1 MSIRRR
7 IDRQACGLTWY
18 EFKNCILAG
27 GACRKG
33 ESMRINSLKRK
44 WWAKLIAALLLF
56 IMGVGCIASLI
67 GAYYCSSYGVYDTS
81 REGLRERMNR
91 EMLSK
96 YSVTAM
102 ANYVGAA
109 DKELSPNYHY
119 AIFEGSGTT
128 GKKVAGDLEAVPENA
143 VIHEFVIS
151 DTTSYRLADS
161 MFNNAYVQGGSED
174 RSWEEQI
181 QKFYY
186 CLTAD
191 ENNTQITANAAGA
204 TAEMTVESAAAEVDA
219 AAGTSAG
226 GQGAAL
232 DTQAAAEESQAVAG
246 SQTAAA
252 AQATDSQTA
261 ADAQATDSQ
270 TAADVQA
277 TDSQT
282 AADAQATDRQ
292 TAAGTQTEA
301 ADTQVTAA
309 ENQISAAN
317 SEETASKHPIELY
330 VTGQDTNG
338 SILYRVDPKLYRVD
352 EKKGMLWLTRNVGGE
367 VGVPGSKIEEL
378 FPENIDIMISPYTVD
393 RFYFDDSYGGQIE
406 NAWFRAGSQEVGT
419 VYTVAG
425 VAADKLV
432 LTGNWVT
439 ADFFE
444 QVQMLLGLLYK
455 IRFAV
460 FAVILICF
468 ILGLLLFIFL
478 MMAAGHRGSAG
489 DEGLVDSRM
498 LGTGGNA
505 DVRGRGNASG
515 DVSLLLIDRMPMD
528 LALAVVLFFSFMCA
542 ALVLEMWDIRASA
555 AKTFCA
561 FGVGLTLSYIAVL
574 AFCMS
579 FAVNVKVGGWWGRT
593 VICRLWKLVGRFFR
607 WFWRMLGVTFRAFR
621 ETMAGVKM
629 GKRAWALFALFVFC
643 EFVGLVIFRHAP
655 GFLMFFWLIE
665 KIIFFLALM
674 KILLDFG
681 KVKRAGAEIAGGNLE
696 YKVETEKMLI
706 DMEDVGNSLN
716 TIGNGITSAVEER
729 MKSERMK
736 TELITNVSHDIKTPL
751 TSIINYTDLLTKLD
765 LKDPKAQEYLEVLG
779 RQSARLKKL
788 IEDLIEASKASS
800 GALKLDMEK
809 VNASMLLMQ
818 ALGEYEEKFR
828 QKGLDLRVTGETS
841 EMMVRADSRYLWRIF
856 DNLMSNMLKYAQA
869 GTRAYIDMSCVAGE
883 ISIIFRNISETP
895 LNITGDE
902 LMERFVRGDSSR
914 STEGSGLGLS
924 IADSLVALMGGT
936 MEIVVDGDLFKVI
949 VRMPAAG

>member
-1 MSIRRR
+1 M
-7 IDRQACGLTWY
+7 T
-18 EFKNCILAG
+18 
-27 GACRKG
+27 
-33 ESMRINSLKRK
+33 INSLKRK

-56 IMGVGCIASLI
+56 IMGVGCIAGLI
-67 GAYYCSSYGVYDTS
+67 GAYYCSSYGVYDTT

-119 AIFEGSGTT
+119 AIFLDSGT
-128 GKKVAGDLEAVPENA
+128 GGAKVAGDLETVPENA
-143 VIHEFVIS
+143 VIHEFAIS

-181 QKFYY
+181 QGFYY
-186 CLTAD
+186 CATTD
-191 ENNTQITANAAGA
+191 ENNTQVEANAANAANAAGE
-204 TAEMTVESAAAEVDA
+204 TAVEGAAAEAGA
-219 AAGTSAG
+219 AAGTNAESQGAMES
-226 GQGAAL
+226 QGAASDIQVAVADSQTATA
-232 DTQAAAEESQAVAG
+232 DTQAAAEPQVS
-246 SQTAAA
+246 
-252 AQATDSQTA
+252 
-261 ADAQATDSQ
+261 
-270 TAADVQA
+270 
-277 TDSQT
+277 
-282 AADAQATDRQ
+282 
-292 TAAGTQTEA
+292 A
-301 ADTQVTAA
+301 ADTQAAADTQTTAA
-309 ENQISAAN
+309 NT
-317 SEETASKHPIELY
+317 EETAPNLSIELY
-330 VTGQDTNG
+330 VTGVETDG

-352 EKKGMLWLTRNVGGE
+352 VKKGMFWLTRNIGGE
-367 VGVPGSKIEEL
+367 MGVPASKMEE
-378 FPENIDIMISPYTVD
+378 FDPVSIGIMVSPYMVN

-406 NAWFRAGSQEVGT
+406 NMWFRAGSEETGT

-425 VAADKLV
+425 VVADKLV

-444 QVQMLLGLLYK
+444 QVQILLGLLYK

-460 FAVILICF
+460 FALILVCF

-478 MMAAGHRGSAG
+478 MMAAGHRGED
-489 DEGLVDSRM
+489 DE
-498 LGTGGNA
+498 
-505 DVRGRGNASG
+505 
-515 DVSLLLIDRMPMD
+515 VSLLLIDRMPMD
-528 LALAVVLFFSFMCA
+528 LALTAVLIFSSMCA

-555 AKTFCA
+555 EKTFCA

-579 FAVNVKVGGWWGRT
+579 FAVNVKVGGWWERT
-593 VICRLWKLVGRFFR
+593 VICKLWRLIGRFFR
-607 WFWRMLGVTFRAFR
+607 WLWKMLGITFRALR
-621 ETMAGVKM
+621 ETMSGVGM
-629 GKRAWALFALFVFC
+629 GKRMWALFVLFVFC
-643 EFVGLVIFRHAP
+643 EFVGLVIFRHEP
-655 GFLMFFWLIE
+655 SLLMICWLIE
-665 KIIFFLALM
+665 KILFFLALM

-706 DMEDVGNSLN
+706 DMADVGNSLN
-716 TIGNGITSAVEER
+716 TIGNGISSAVEER

-828 QKGLDLRVTGETS
+828 RKGLDLRVTGETS

-869 GTRAYIDMSCVAGE
+869 GTRAYIDMSCDAGE

-924 IADSLVALMGGT
+924 IADSLVTLMGGA
-936 MEIVVDGDLFKVI
+936 MEIVVDGDLFKVV
-949 VRMPAAG
+949 VRMPAVG

>member
-1 MSIRRR
+1 MITRLR
-7 IDRQACGLTWY
+7 D
-18 EFKNCILAG
+18 
-27 GACRKG
+27 
-33 ESMRINSLKRK
+33 K

-56 IMGVGCIASLI
+56 MMGVGCIAGLI
-67 GAYYCSSYGVYDTS
+67 GAYYCSSYGVYDTT
-81 REGLRERMNR
+81 REGLQERMNR

-119 AIFEGSGTT
+119 AIFLDSGT
-128 GKKVAGDLEAVPENA
+128 GGAKVAGDLEAVPENA
-143 VIHEFVIS
+143 VIHEFAIS

-181 QKFYY
+181 KKFYF
-186 CLTAD
+186 CLTPD
-191 ENNTQITANAAGA
+191 ENNTQVEAN
-204 TAEMTVESAAAEVDA
+204 
-219 AAGTSAG
+219 
-226 GQGAAL
+226 
-232 DTQAAAEESQAVAG
+232 
-246 SQTAAA
+246 AA
-252 AQATDSQTA
+252 AQATDSQTT
-261 ADAQATDSQ
+261 ADA
-270 TAADVQA
+270 
-277 TDSQT
+277 
-282 AADAQATDRQ
+282 
-292 TAAGTQTEA
+292 QTEA
-301 ADTQVTAA
+301 ADTQITAA
-309 ENQISAAN
+309 ENQVSAAN
-317 SEETASKHPIELY
+317 SEETAPKQPIELY
-330 VTGQDTNG
+330 VTGQETDG
-338 SILYRVDPKLYRVD
+338 SILYRVDPELYRVD

-378 FPENIDIMISPYTVD
+378 SPENIDIMISPYTVD

-425 VAADKLV
+425 VVADKLA

-444 QVQMLLGLLYK
+444 QVQILLGLLYK

-460 FAVILICF
+460 FALILVCF

-478 MMAAGHRGSAG
+478 MMAAGHRGG
-489 DEGLVDSRM
+489 
-498 LGTGGNA
+498 
-505 DVRGRGNASG
+505 SG

-528 LALAVVLFFSFMCA
+528 LALAVVLFFSFMCG

-555 AKTFCA
+555 EKTFCA
-561 FGVGLTLSYIAVL
+561 FGVGLSLSYIAVL

-593 VICRLWKLVGRFFR
+593 VICRLWKLIGRFFR
-607 WFWRMLGVTFRAFR
+607 WLWRMIGITFRAFR

-629 GKRAWALFALFVFC
+629 GNRVWALFVLFVFC
-643 EFVGLVIFRHAP
+643 EFVGLVIFRHEP
-655 GFLMFFWLIE
+655 SFLMFFWLIE

-681 KVKRAGAEIAGGNLE
+681 KVKQAGAEIAGGNLE

-706 DMEDVGNSLN
+706 DMADVGNSLN

-765 LKDPKAQEYLEVLG
+765 LKDPTAREYLEVLG

-828 QKGLDLRVTGETS
+828 RKGLDLRVTGETS

-856 DNLMSNMLKYAQA
+856 DNLMSNMLKYAQS
-869 GTRAYIDMSCVAGE
+869 GTRAYIDMSCEAGE
-883 ISIIFRNISETP
+883 VNIIFRNISETP
-895 LNITGDE
+895 LHISGDE

-936 MEIVVDGDLFKVI
+936 MEIVVDGDLFKV
-949 VRMPAAG
+949 VVKMPAAG

>member
-1 MSIRRR
+1 MITRLR
-7 IDRQACGLTWY
+7 D
-18 EFKNCILAG
+18 
-27 GACRKG
+27 
-33 ESMRINSLKRK
+33 K

-56 IMGVGCIASLI
+56 IMGVGCIAGLI
-67 GAYYCSSYGVYDTS
+67 GAYYCSSYGVYDTT
-81 REGLRERMNR
+81 REGLQERMNR

-96 YSVTAM
+96 YSVNAI
-102 ANYVGAA
+102 ANYVGAT

-119 AIFEGSGTT
+119 AIFLDSGT
-128 GKKVAGDLEAVPENA
+128 GGAKVAGDLETVPENA
-143 VIHEFVIS
+143 VIHEFAIS

-181 QKFYY
+181 QGFYY
-186 CLTAD
+186 CVTTD
-191 ENNTQITANAAGA
+191 ENNTQVEANATNAAGE
-204 TAEMTVESAAAEVDA
+204 TAVESAAAEAGAAAETAVESAAAEVAGSKTTTAGTQA
-219 AAGTSAG
+219 AADSQISAAG
-226 GQGAAL
+226 
-232 DTQAAAEESQAVAG
+232 TQAAAEPQVS
-246 SQTAAA
+246 
-252 AQATDSQTA
+252 
-261 ADAQATDSQ
+261 
-270 TAADVQA
+270 
-277 TDSQT
+277 
-282 AADAQATDRQ
+282 
-292 TAAGTQTEA
+292 A
-301 ADTQVTAA
+301 ADTQAADTQTTAA
-309 ENQISAAN
+309 NT
-317 SEETASKHPIELY
+317 EETAPNLSIELY
-330 VTGQDTNG
+330 VTGVETDG

-352 EKKGMLWLTRNVGGE
+352 VKKGMFWLTRNIGGE
-367 VGVPGSKIEEL
+367 MGVPASKMEE
-378 FPENIDIMISPYTVD
+378 FDPVSIGIMVSPYMVN

-406 NAWFRAGSQEVGT
+406 NMWFRAGSEETGT

-425 VAADKLV
+425 VVSDKLV

-444 QVQMLLGLLYK
+444 QVQILLGLLYK

-478 MMAAGHRGSAG
+478 MMAAGHRGED
-489 DEGLVDSRM
+489 DE
-498 LGTGGNA
+498 
-505 DVRGRGNASG
+505 
-515 DVSLLLIDRMPMD
+515 VSLLLIDRMPMD
-528 LALAVVLFFSFMCA
+528 LAMAAVLIFSSMCA
-542 ALVLEMWDIRASA
+542 ALVLEMWDIHAST

-561 FGVGLTLSYIAVL
+561 LGVGLTASYIAVL

-579 FAVNVKVGGWWGRT
+579 FAVNVKVGGWWERT
-593 VICRLWKLVGRFFR
+593 VICKLWRLIGRFFR
-607 WFWRMLGVTFRAFR
+607 WLWKMLGITFRALR
-621 ETMAGVKM
+621 ETMSGVGM
-629 GKRAWALFALFVFC
+629 GKRIWALFVLFVFC
-643 EFVGLVIFRHAP
+643 EFVGLVLFRYE
-655 GFLMFFWLIE
+655 FDLLMIFWLIE

-706 DMEDVGNSLN
+706 DMADVGNSLN

-828 QKGLDLRVTGETS
+828 RKGLDLRVTGETS

-869 GTRAYIDMSCVAGE
+869 GTRAYIDMTCDAGE
-883 ISIIFRNISETP
+883 ISIIFRNISDTP

-949 VRMPAAG
+949 VRMPAAE

>member
-1 MSIRRR
+1 MITRLR
-7 IDRQACGLTWY
+7 D
-18 EFKNCILAG
+18 
-27 GACRKG
+27 
-33 ESMRINSLKRK
+33 K

-56 IMGVGCIASLI
+56 IMGVGCIAGLI
-67 GAYYCSSYGVYDTS
+67 GAYYCSSYGVYDTT
-81 REGLRERMNR
+81 REGLQERMNR

-119 AIFEGSGTT
+119 AIFLDSGT
-128 GKKVAGDLEAVPENA
+128 GGAKVAGDLETVPENA
-143 VIHEFVIS
+143 VIHEFAIS

-181 QKFYY
+181 KKFYY
-186 CLTAD
+186 CLAAD
-191 ENNTQITANAAGA
+191 ENNTQVEANAAGA
-204 TAEMTVESAAAEVDA
+204 TAGTAVESATANA
-219 AAGTSAG
+219 AADVENQTESADAQATD
-226 GQGAAL
+226 GQTAADAQAADSQTAA
-232 DTQAAAEESQAVAG
+232 DTQAAD
-246 SQTAAA
+246 SQTAAAAQAAAAQAA

-261 ADAQATDSQ
+261 AAQA
-270 TAADVQA
+270 AAA
-277 TDSQT
+277 
-282 AADAQATDRQ
+282 
-292 TAAGTQTEA
+292 QTEA
-301 ADTQVTAA
+301 ADTRITAA
-309 ENQISAAN
+309 ETQATAAA
-317 SEETASKHPIELY
+317 SEETAPKQPIELY

-338 SILYRVDPKLYRVD
+338 SILYRVDPELYRVD
-352 EKKGMLWLTRNVGGE
+352 EKKGMLWITRNIGGE
-367 VGVPGSKIEEL
+367 VGVPGSKIAE
-378 FPENIDIMISPYTVD
+378 FDPASFDTMISPYTVD

-406 NAWFRAGSQEVGT
+406 NAWFRAGSQEEGT

-425 VAADKLV
+425 VVADKLV

-444 QVQMLLGLLYK
+444 QVQILLGLLYK

-478 MMAAGHRGSAG
+478 MMAAGHRGAAD
-489 DEGLVDSRM
+489 DERLANSRM
-498 LGTGGNA
+498 ADTGGNA
-505 DVRGRGNASG
+505 YARGRGNASG

-528 LALAVVLFFSFMCA
+528 LALAAVLIFSSMCA
-542 ALVLEMWDIRASA
+542 ALVLEMWDIRAST

-561 FGVGLTLSYIAVL
+561 FGVGIALSYIAVL

-593 VICRLWKLVGRFFR
+593 VICRLWKLSARFLR
-607 WFWRMLGVTFRAFR
+607 WLSGMLGITFRKLR
-621 ETMAGVKM
+621 ESMTGVQM
-629 GKRAWALFALFVFC
+629 GNRIWALFVLFVFC
-643 EFVGLVIFRHAP
+643 EFVGLVLFRYE
-655 GFLMFFWLIE
+655 FDLLMIFWLIE

-706 DMEDVGNSLN
+706 DMADVGNSLN

-729 MKSERMK
+729 MKLERMK

-828 QKGLDLRVTGETS
+828 RKGLDLRVTGETS

-869 GTRAYIDMSCVAGE
+869 GTRAYIDMTCDAGE
-883 ISIIFRNISETP
+883 ISIIFRNISDTP

-949 VRMPAAG
+949 VRMPAAE

>member
-1 MSIRRR
+1 MITRLR
-7 IDRQACGLTWY
+7 D
-18 EFKNCILAG
+18 
-27 GACRKG
+27 
-33 ESMRINSLKRK
+33 K

-56 IMGVGCIASLI
+56 IMGVGCIAGLI
-67 GAYYCSSYGVYDTS
+67 GAYYCSSYGVYDTTQ
-81 REGLRERMNR
+81 EGLRERMNR

-119 AIFEGSGTT
+119 AIFLDSGT
-128 GKKVAGDLEAVPENA
+128 GGAKVAGDLETVPENA
-143 VIHEFVIS
+143 VIHEFAIS

-181 QKFYY
+181 KKFYY
-186 CLTAD
+186 CLAAD
-191 ENNTQITANAAGA
+191 ENNTQVEANAAGA
-204 TAEMTVESAAAEVDA
+204 TAGTAVESATANA
-219 AAGTSAG
+219 AADVENQTESADAQATD
-226 GQGAAL
+226 GQTAADAQAADSQTAA
-232 DTQAAAEESQAVAG
+232 DTQAADR
-246 SQTAAA
+246 QTAAA
-252 AQATDSQTA
+252 AQAA
-261 ADAQATDSQ
+261 AQA
-270 TAADVQA
+270 AAA
-277 TDSQT
+277 
-282 AADAQATDRQ
+282 
-292 TAAGTQTEA
+292 QTEA

-309 ENQISAAN
+309 ENQASAAN
-317 SEETASKHPIELY
+317 SAETASKQPIELY
-330 VTGQDTNG
+330 VTGQETNG

-352 EKKGMLWLTRNVGGE
+352 EKRGMLWLTRNVGGE
-367 VGVPGSKIEEL
+367 VGVPGSTIEEL
-378 FPENIDIMISPYTVD
+378 FPENINIMISPYTVN

-406 NAWFRAGSQEVGT
+406 NAWFRAGSQEEGT

-425 VAADKLV
+425 VVADKLV

-444 QVQMLLGLLYK
+444 QVQILLGLLYK

-478 MMAAGHRGSAG
+478 MMAAGHRGAAD
-489 DEGLVDSRM
+489 DERLANSRM
-498 LGTGGNA
+498 ADTGGNA
-505 DVRGRGNASG
+505 YARGRGNASG

-528 LALAVVLFFSFMCA
+528 LALAAVLIFSSMCA
-542 ALVLEMWDIRASA
+542 ALVLEMWDIRAST

-561 FGVGLTLSYIAVL
+561 FGVGIALSYIAVL

-593 VICRLWKLVGRFFR
+593 VICRLWKLSARFLR
-607 WFWRMLGVTFRAFR
+607 WLSGMLGITFRKLR
-621 ETMAGVKM
+621 ESMTGVQM
-629 GKRAWALFALFVFC
+629 GNRIWALFVLFVFC
-643 EFVGLVIFRHAP
+643 EFVGLVLFRYE
-655 GFLMFFWLIE
+655 FDLLMIFWLIE

-706 DMEDVGNSLN
+706 DMADVGNSLN

-765 LKDPKAQEYLEVLG
+765 LKDSKAQEYLEVLG

-828 QKGLDLRVTGETS
+828 RKGLDLRVTGETS

-869 GTRAYIDMSCVAGE
+869 GTRAYIDMTCDAGE
-883 ISIIFRNISETP
+883 ISIIFRNISDTP

-949 VRMPAAG
+949 VRMPAAE

>member
-1 MSIRRR
+1 MITRLR
-7 IDRQACGLTWY
+7 D
-18 EFKNCILAG
+18 
-27 GACRKG
+27 
-33 ESMRINSLKRK
+33 K

-56 IMGVGCIASLI
+56 IMGVGCIAGLI
-67 GAYYCSSYGVYDTS
+67 GAYYCSSYGVYDTTQ
-81 REGLRERMNR
+81 EGLEARMNR

-119 AIFEGSGTT
+119 AIFLDSGTS
-128 GKKVAGDLEAVPENA
+128 GAKVAGDLETVPENA
-143 VIHEFVIS
+143 VIHEFAIS

-181 QKFYY
+181 KKFYY
-186 CLTAD
+186 CQTAD
-191 ENNTQITANAAGA
+191 ENNTQVEANAAGA
-204 TAEMTVESAAAEVDA
+204 STGTAVESATANA
-219 AAGTSAG
+219 AADVEN
-226 GQGAAL
+226 QAA
-232 DTQAAAEESQAVAG
+232 DTQAADSQTAAG
-246 SQTAAA
+246 TQAADSQPTAAA
-252 AQATDSQTA
+252 AQAADSQTA
-261 ADAQATDSQ
+261 ADTQ
-270 TAADVQA
+270 AAD
-277 TDSQT
+277 S
-282 AADAQATDRQ
+282 Q

-309 ENQISAAN
+309 ENQVSAAN
-317 SEETASKHPIELY
+317 SEETASKQPIELY
-330 VTGQDTNG
+330 VTGQDTDG
-338 SILYRVDPKLYRVD
+338 SILYRVDSELYRVD
-352 EKKGMLWLTRNVGGE
+352 EKKGVLWLTRNVGGE

-378 FPENIDIMISPYTVD
+378 SPENIDIMISPYTVN

-406 NAWFRAGSQEVGT
+406 NAWFRAGSQEEGT

-425 VAADKLV
+425 VVADKLV

-444 QVQMLLGLLYK
+444 QVQILLGLLYK

-460 FAVILICF
+460 FALILVCV

-478 MMAAGHRGSAG
+478 MMAAGHRGVAG
-489 DEGLVDSRM
+489 NEMLPDSRIAAA
-498 LGTGGNA
+498 GGKDDA
-505 DVRGRGNASG
+505 RGGSNPSG

-528 LALAVVLFFSFMCA
+528 LALAAVLIFSSMCA
-542 ALVLEMWDIRASA
+542 ALVLEMWDIRAST

-561 FGVGLTLSYIAVL
+561 FGVGIVLSYIAVL

-593 VICRLWKLVGRFFR
+593 VICRLWKLSGRFLR
-607 WFWRMLGVTFRAFR
+607 WLSGMLGITFRKLR
-621 ETMAGVKM
+621 ESMTGVQM
-629 GKRAWALFALFVFC
+629 GNRIWALFVLFVFC
-643 EFVGLVIFRHAP
+643 EFVGLVLFRYE
-655 GFLMFFWLIE
+655 FDLLMIFWLIE

-706 DMEDVGNSLN
+706 DMADVGNSLN

-828 QKGLDLRVTGETS
+828 RKGLDLRVTGETS

-869 GTRAYIDMSCVAGE
+869 GTRAYIDMTCDAGE
-883 ISIIFRNISETP
+883 ISIIFRNISDTP

-949 VRMPAAG
+949 VRMPASE

>member
-1 MSIRRR
+1 
-7 IDRQACGLTWY
+7 
-18 EFKNCILAG
+18 
-27 GACRKG
+27 
-33 ESMRINSLKRK
+33 
-44 WWAKLIAALLLF
+44 
-56 IMGVGCIASLI
+56 
-67 GAYYCSSYGVYDTS
+67 
-81 REGLRERMNR
+81 MNR

-119 AIFEGSGTT
+119 AIFLDSGT
-128 GKKVAGDLEAVPENA
+128 GGAKVAGDLETVPENA
-143 VIHEFVIS
+143 VIHEFAIS

-181 QKFYY
+181 KKFYY
-186 CLTAD
+186 CLAAD
-191 ENNTQITANAAGA
+191 ENNTQVEANAAGA
-204 TAEMTVESAAAEVDA
+204 TAGTAVESATANA
-219 AAGTSAG
+219 AADVENQTESADAQATD
-226 GQGAAL
+226 GQTAADAQAADSQTAA
-232 DTQAAAEESQAVAG
+232 DTQAAD
-246 SQTAAA
+246 SQTAAGTQATDSQTAAPAQATDSQTATAA

-261 ADAQATDSQ
+261 T
-270 TAADVQA
+270 
-277 TDSQT
+277 
-282 AADAQATDRQ
+282 
-292 TAAGTQTEA
+292 GTQTEA
-301 ADTQVTAA
+301 ADTRVTAA
-309 ENQISAAN
+309 ETQATAAA
-317 SEETASKHPIELY
+317 SEETAPKQPIELY

-338 SILYRVDPKLYRVD
+338 SILYRVDPELYRVD
-352 EKKGMLWLTRNVGGE
+352 EKKGMLWITRNIGGE
-367 VGVPGSKIEEL
+367 VGVPGSKIAE
-378 FPENIDIMISPYTVD
+378 FDPASFDTMISPYTVD

-406 NAWFRAGSQEVGT
+406 NAWFRAGSQEEGT

-425 VAADKLV
+425 VVADKLV

-444 QVQMLLGLLYK
+444 QVQILLGLLYK

-478 MMAAGHRGSAG
+478 MMAAGHRGAAG
-489 DEGLVDSRM
+489 NEMLPDSRIAAA
-498 LGTGGNA
+498 GGKDDA
-505 DVRGRGNASG
+505 RGSSNASG

-528 LALAVVLFFSFMCA
+528 LALAVVLFFSFMCG

-555 AKTFCA
+555 EKTFCA

-579 FAVNVKVGGWWGRT
+579 FAVNVKVGGWWERT
-593 VICRLWKLVGRFFR
+593 VICKLWRLIGRFFR
-607 WFWRMLGVTFRAFR
+607 WLWRMLGITFRALR
-621 ETMAGVKM
+621 ETIAGVRM
-629 GKRAWALFALFVFC
+629 GQRVWALFFLFVFC
-643 EFVGLVIFRHAP
+643 EFVGLVIFRHEP
-655 GFLMFFWLIE
+655 SFLMFFWLIE

-681 KVKRAGAEIAGGNLE
+681 KVKQAGAEIAGGNLE

-706 DMEDVGNSLN
+706 DMADVGNSLN

-765 LKDPKAQEYLEVLG
+765 LKDSKAQEYLEVLG

-828 QKGLDLRVTGETS
+828 RKGLDLRVTGETS

-869 GTRAYIDMSCVAGE
+869 GTRAYIDMTCDAGE
-883 ISIIFRNISETP
+883 ISIIFRNISDTP

-949 VRMPAAG
+949 VRMPAAE

>member
-1 MSIRRR
+1 MITRLR
-7 IDRQACGLTWY
+7 D
-18 EFKNCILAG
+18 
-27 GACRKG
+27 
-33 ESMRINSLKRK
+33 K

-56 IMGVGCIASLI
+56 MMGVGCIAGLI
-67 GAYYCSSYGVYDTS
+67 GAYYCSSYGVYDTTQ
-81 REGLRERMNR
+81 EGLEARMNR

-119 AIFEGSGTT
+119 AIFLDSGT
-128 GKKVAGDLEAVPENA
+128 GGAKVAGDLETVPENA
-143 VIHEFVIS
+143 VIHEFAIS

-174 RSWEEQI
+174 RYRDEQI
-181 QKFYY
+181 KKFYY

-191 ENNTQITANAAGA
+191 ENNTQVEANAAGA
-204 TAEMTVESAAAEVDA
+204 AAGTAVESATANA
-219 AAGTSAG
+219 AADVENQTA
-226 GQGAAL
+226 
-232 DTQAAAEESQAVAG
+232 DTQAA
-246 SQTAAA
+246 
-252 AQATDSQTA
+252 DSQTA
-261 ADAQATDSQ
+261 ADTQAADSQ
-270 TAADVQA
+270 TAAGTQA
-277 TDSQT
+277 ADSQT
-282 AADAQATDRQ
+282 AAGTQAADSQ
-292 TAAGTQTEA
+292 TATGTQTEA

-309 ENQISAAN
+309 ENQVSAAN
-317 SEETASKHPIELY
+317 SEETASKQPIELY
-330 VTGQDTNG
+330 VTGQETNG

-352 EKKGMLWLTRNVGGE
+352 EKRGMLWLTRNVGGE
-367 VGVPGSKIEEL
+367 VGVPGSTIEEL
-378 FPENIDIMISPYTVD
+378 FPENINIMISPYTVN

-406 NAWFRAGSQEVGT
+406 NAWFRAGSQEEGT

-425 VAADKLV
+425 VVADKLV

-444 QVQMLLGLLYK
+444 QVQILLGLLYK

-478 MMAAGHRGSAG
+478 MMAAGHRGAAD
-489 DEGLVDSRM
+489 DERLANSRM
-498 LGTGGNA
+498 ADTGGNA
-505 DVRGRGNASG
+505 YARGRGNASG

-528 LALAVVLFFSFMCA
+528 LALAAVLIFSSMCA
-542 ALVLEMWDIRASA
+542 ALVLEMWDIRAST

-593 VICRLWKLVGRFFR
+593 VICRLWKLSARFLR
-607 WFWRMLGVTFRAFR
+607 WLSGMLGITFRKLR
-621 ETMAGVKM
+621 ESMTGVQM
-629 GKRAWALFALFVFC
+629 GNRIWALFVLFVFC
-643 EFVGLVIFRHAP
+643 EFVGLVLFRYE
-655 GFLMFFWLIE
+655 FDLLMIFWLIE

-706 DMEDVGNSLN
+706 DMADVGNSLN

-828 QKGLDLRVTGETS
+828 RKGLDLRVTGETS

-869 GTRAYIDMSCVAGE
+869 GTRAYIDMTCDTGE
-883 ISIIFRNISETP
+883 ISIIFRNISDTP

-949 VRMPAAG
+949 VRMPAAE

>member
-1 MSIRRR
+1 M
-7 IDRQACGLTWY
+7 T
-18 EFKNCILAG
+18 
-27 GACRKG
+27 
-33 ESMRINSLKRK
+33 INSLKRK
-44 WWAKLIAALLLF
+44 WWAKFLAALLLF
-56 IMGVGCIASLI
+56 IMGVGCIAGLI
-67 GAYYCSSYGVYDTS
+67 GAYYCSSYGVYDTTK
-81 REGLRERMNR
+81 EGLQERMNR

-102 ANYVGAA
+102 ANYVGAT

-119 AIFEGSGTT
+119 AIFLDSGT
-128 GKKVAGDLEAVPENA
+128 GGAKVAGDLETVPENA
-143 VIHEFVIS
+143 VIHEFAIS

-181 QKFYY
+181 QGFYY
-186 CLTAD
+186 CVTTD
-191 ENNTQITANAAGA
+191 ENNTQVEANAANAANAAGE
-204 TAEMTVESAAAEVDA
+204 TAVEGAAAEAGA
-219 AAGTSAG
+219 AAGTNAESQGAMES
-226 GQGAAL
+226 QGAASDIQVAVADSQTATA
-232 DTQAAAEESQAVAG
+232 DTQAAAEPQVS
-246 SQTAAA
+246 
-252 AQATDSQTA
+252 
-261 ADAQATDSQ
+261 
-270 TAADVQA
+270 
-277 TDSQT
+277 
-282 AADAQATDRQ
+282 
-292 TAAGTQTEA
+292 A
-301 ADTQVTAA
+301 ADTQAAADTQTTAA
-309 ENQISAAN
+309 NT
-317 SEETASKHPIELY
+317 EETVPNLSIELY
-330 VTGQDTNG
+330 VTGVETDG

-352 EKKGMLWLTRNVGGE
+352 VKKGMFWLTRNIGGE
-367 VGVPGSKIEEL
+367 MGVPASKMEE
-378 FPENIDIMISPYTVD
+378 FDPVSIGIMVSPYMVN

-406 NAWFRAGSQEVGT
+406 NMWFRAGSEETGT

-425 VAADKLV
+425 VVSDKLV

-444 QVQMLLGLLYK
+444 QVQILLGLLYK

-460 FAVILICF
+460 FALILVCF

-478 MMAAGHRGSAG
+478 MMAAGHRGED
-489 DEGLVDSRM
+489 DE
-498 LGTGGNA
+498 
-505 DVRGRGNASG
+505 
-515 DVSLLLIDRMPMD
+515 VSLLLIDRMPMD
-528 LALAVVLFFSFMCA
+528 LALTAVLIFSSMCG

-555 AKTFCA
+555 EKTFCA

-579 FAVNVKVGGWWGRT
+579 FAVNVKVGGWWERT
-593 VICRLWKLVGRFFR
+593 VICKLWRLIGRFFR
-607 WFWRMLGVTFRAFR
+607 WLWKMLGITFRALR
-621 ETMAGVKM
+621 ETMSGVGM
-629 GKRAWALFALFVFC
+629 GKRVWALFVLFVFC
-643 EFVGLVIFRHAP
+643 EFVGLVIFRHEP
-655 GFLMFFWLIE
+655 DLLMICWLIE
-665 KIIFFLALM
+665 KILFFLALM

-696 YKVETEKMLI
+696 YKVETEGMLI
-706 DMEDVGNSLN
+706 DMADVGNSLN

-828 QKGLDLRVTGETS
+828 RKGLDLRVTGETL
-841 EMMVRADSRYLWRIF
+841 ELMVRADSRYLWRIF

-869 GTRAYIDMSCVAGE
+869 GTRAYIDMSCDAGE

-924 IADSLVALMGGT
+924 IADSLVTLMGGA
-936 MEIVVDGDLFKVI
+936 MEIVVDGDLFKVV
-949 VRMPAAG
+949 VRMPAVG

>member
-1 MSIRRR
+1 MRAYTRNS
-7 IDRQACGLTWY
+7 DCSQ
-18 EFKNCILAG
+18 K
-27 GACRKG
+27 GANMKTRLR
-33 ESMRINSLKRK
+33 EK

-56 IMGVGCIASLI
+56 IMGVGCIAGLI
-67 GAYYCSSYGVYDTS
+67 GAYYCSSYGVYDTTK
-81 REGLRERMNR
+81 EGLQERMNR

-102 ANYVGAA
+102 ANYVGVA

-119 AIFEGSGTT
+119 AIFEGSGTG
-128 GKKVAGDLEAVPENA
+128 GKKVAGNLETVPEKA
-143 VIHEFVIS
+143 VIHEFAIS

-161 MFNNAYVQGGSED
+161 MFNNAYVQGGFED

-181 QKFYY
+181 KKFYF
-186 CLTAD
+186 CLTPD
-191 ENNTQITANAAGA
+191 ENNTQVEANAAGA
-204 TAEMTVESAAAEVDA
+204 SAGTAVESATANATADVENQAA
-219 AAGTSAG
+219 
-226 GQGAAL
+226 
-232 DTQAAAEESQAVAG
+232 DTQAAD

-252 AQATDSQTA
+252 AQAET
-261 ADAQATDSQ
+261 
-270 TAADVQA
+270 
-277 TDSQT
+277 
-282 AADAQATDRQ
+282 
-292 TAAGTQTEA
+292 
-301 ADTQVTAA
+301 ADTQITAA
-309 ENQISAAN
+309 ETQATATD
-317 SEETASKHPIELY
+317 SEETAPKQTIELY
-330 VTGQDTNG
+330 VTGQDTDG

-378 FPENIDIMISPYTVD
+378 SPENIDIMISPYTVD

-406 NAWFRAGSQEVGT
+406 NAWFRAGSQEEGT

-425 VAADKLV
+425 VVADKLV

-444 QVQMLLGLLYK
+444 QVQILLGLLYK

-478 MMAAGHRGSAG
+478 MMAAGHRGG
-489 DEGLVDSRM
+489 
-498 LGTGGNA
+498 
-505 DVRGRGNASG
+505 SG

-528 LALAVVLFFSFMCA
+528 LALAVVLFFSFMCG

-555 AKTFCA
+555 EKTFCA

-579 FAVNVKVGGWWGRT
+579 FAVNVKVGGWWERT
-593 VICRLWKLVGRFFR
+593 VICKLWRLIGRFFR
-607 WFWRMLGVTFRAFR
+607 WLWRMLGITFRALR
-621 ETMAGVKM
+621 ETIAGVRM
-629 GKRAWALFALFVFC
+629 GQRVWALFFLFVFC
-643 EFVGLVIFRHAP
+643 EFVGLVIFRHEP
-655 GFLMFFWLIE
+655 SFLMFFWLIE

-681 KVKRAGAEIAGGNLE
+681 KVKQAGAEIAGGNLE
-696 YKVETEKMLI
+696 YKVETEKMLV
-706 DMEDVGNSLN
+706 DMADVGNSLN

-765 LKDPKAQEYLEVLG
+765 LKDPKAQEYLEALG

-828 QKGLDLRVTGETS
+828 RKGLDLRVTGETS

-869 GTRAYIDMSCVAGE
+869 GTRAYIDMSCDAGE

-924 IADSLVALMGGT
+924 IADSLVTLMGGA
-936 MEIVVDGDLFKVI
+936 MEIVVDGDLFKVV
-949 VRMPAAG
+949 VRMPAAD

>member
-1 MSIRRR
+1 M
-7 IDRQACGLTWY
+7 
-18 EFKNCILAG
+18 
-27 GACRKG
+27 
-33 ESMRINSLKRK
+33 
-44 WWAKLIAALLLF
+44 
-56 IMGVGCIASLI
+56 
-67 GAYYCSSYGVYDTS
+67 
-81 REGLRERMNR
+81 
-91 EMLSK
+91 
-96 YSVTAM
+96 
-102 ANYVGAA
+102 
-109 DKELSPNYHY
+109 
-119 AIFEGSGTT
+119 
-128 GKKVAGDLEAVPENA
+128 
-143 VIHEFVIS
+143 
-151 DTTSYRLADS
+151 
-161 MFNNAYVQGGSED
+161 
-174 RSWEEQI
+174 
-181 QKFYY
+181 
-186 CLTAD
+186 
-191 ENNTQITANAAGA
+191 
-204 TAEMTVESAAAEVDA
+204 
-219 AAGTSAG
+219 
-226 GQGAAL
+226 
-232 DTQAAAEESQAVAG
+232 
-246 SQTAAA
+246 
-252 AQATDSQTA
+252 
-261 ADAQATDSQ
+261 
-270 TAADVQA
+270 
-277 TDSQT
+277 
-282 AADAQATDRQ
+282 
-292 TAAGTQTEA
+292 
-301 ADTQVTAA
+301 
-309 ENQISAAN
+309 
-317 SEETASKHPIELY
+317 
-330 VTGQDTNG
+330 
-338 SILYRVDPKLYRVD
+338 YRVDPQLYRVD
-352 EKKGMLWLTRNVGGE
+352 EKKEMLWLTRNVGGE

-444 QVQMLLGLLYK
+444 QVQILLGLLYK

-478 MMAAGHRGSAG
+478 MMAAGHRG
-489 DEGLVDSRM
+489 D
-498 LGTGGNA
+498 
-505 DVRGRGNASG
+505 SG

-528 LALAVVLFFSFMCA
+528 LALAVVLFFSFMCG

-555 AKTFCA
+555 EKTFCA

-579 FAVNVKVGGWWGRT
+579 FAVNVKVGGWWERT
-593 VICRLWKLVGRFFR
+593 VICKLWRLIGRFFR
-607 WFWRMLGVTFRAFR
+607 WLWKMLGITFRAFR
-621 ETMAGVKM
+621 ETIARVRM
-629 GKRAWALFALFVFC
+629 GQRVWALFALFVFC
-643 EFVGLVIFRHAP
+643 EFVGLVIFRHEP
-655 GFLMFFWLIE
+655 SFLMFFWLIE

-696 YKVETEKMLI
+696 YKVETEGMLI
-706 DMEDVGNSLN
+706 DMADVGNSLN

-765 LKDPKAQEYLEVLG
+765 LKDPTAKEYLEVLG

-818 ALGEYEEKFR
+818 ALGEYEEKFL

-869 GTRAYIDMSCVAGE
+869 GTRAYIDMSCDAGE

-924 IADSLVALMGGT
+924 IADSLVTLMGGA
-936 MEIVVDGDLFKVI
+936 MEIVVDGDLFKVV

>member
-1 MSIRRR
+1 MITRLR
-7 IDRQACGLTWY
+7 D
-18 EFKNCILAG
+18 
-27 GACRKG
+27 
-33 ESMRINSLKRK
+33 K

-56 IMGVGCIASLI
+56 IMGVGCIAGLI
-67 GAYYCSSYGVYDTS
+67 GAYYCSSYGVYDTTQ
-81 REGLRERMNR
+81 EGLEARMNR

-119 AIFEGSGTT
+119 AIFLDSGT
-128 GKKVAGDLEAVPENA
+128 GGAKVAGDLDVVPEKA
-143 VIHEFVIS
+143 VIHEFTIS

-181 QKFYY
+181 KKFYY

-191 ENNTQITANAAGA
+191 ENNTQVEANAAGA
-204 TAEMTVESAAAEVDA
+204 SAGTAVESATANA
-219 AAGTSAG
+219 AADVEN
-226 GQGAAL
+226 QAA
-232 DTQAAAEESQAVAG
+232 DTQAADSQTAAG
-246 SQTAAA
+246 TQAADSQPTAAA
-252 AQATDSQTA
+252 AQAADSQTA
-261 ADAQATDSQ
+261 T
-270 TAADVQA
+270 
-277 TDSQT
+277 
-282 AADAQATDRQ
+282 
-292 TAAGTQTEA
+292 GTQTEA

-309 ENQISAAN
+309 ENQVSAAN
-317 SEETASKHPIELY
+317 SEETASKQPIELY

-352 EKKGMLWLTRNVGGE
+352 EKKGMLWITRNIGGE
-367 VGVPGSKIEEL
+367 VGVPGSKIEE
-378 FPENIDIMISPYTVD
+378 FDPASFDTMISPYTVD

-406 NAWFRAGSQEVGT
+406 NAWFRAGSQEEGT

-425 VAADKLV
+425 VVADKLV

-444 QVQMLLGLLYK
+444 QVQILLGLLYK

-478 MMAAGHRGSAG
+478 MMAAGHRGAAD
-489 DEGLVDSRM
+489 DERLANSRM
-498 LGTGGNA
+498 ADTGGNA
-505 DVRGRGNASG
+505 YARGRGNASG
-515 DVSLLLIDRMPMD
+515 DVSLLLIDHMPMD
-528 LALAVVLFFSFMCA
+528 LALAAVLIFSSMCA
-542 ALVLEMWDIRASA
+542 ALVLEMWDIRAST

-561 FGVGLTLSYIAVL
+561 FGVGIALSYIAVL

-607 WFWRMLGVTFRAFR
+607 WLWRMLGITFRAFR

-629 GKRAWALFALFVFC
+629 GKRVWALFALFVFC
-643 EFVGLVIFRHAP
+643 EFVGLVIFRHEP

-706 DMEDVGNSLN
+706 DLADVGNSLN

-800 GALKLDMEK
+800 GALKLDMET
-809 VNASMLLMQ
+809 VNVSMLLMQ
-818 ALGEYEEKFR
+818 AAGEYEEKFAQR
-828 QKGLDLRVTGETS
+828 NLDLRITGEDAALTA
-841 EMMVRADSRYLWRIF
+841 RADSRYLWRIF
-856 DNLMSNMLKYAQA
+856 DNLMSNMLKYAQP
-869 GTRAYIDMSCVAGE
+869 GTRAYIDLASEADEVCIV
-883 ISIIFRNISETP
+883 FRNISESP
-895 LNITGDE
+895 LHISGDE

-924 IADSLVALMGGT
+924 IADSLITLMGGR
-936 MEIVVDGDLFKVI
+936 MELSVDGDLFKVI
-949 VRMPAAG
+949 VRIPEAAGCVL

>member
-1 MSIRRR
+1 MSAYTGNS
-7 IDRQACGLTWY
+7 DCNQ
-18 EFKNCILAG
+18 
-27 GACRKG
+27 KG
-33 ESMRINSLKRK
+33 VNMITRLRDK

-56 IMGVGCIASLI
+56 MMGVGCIAGLI
-67 GAYYCSSYGVYDTS
+67 GAYYCSSYGVYDTT
-81 REGLRERMNR
+81 REGLQERMNR

-119 AIFEGSGTT
+119 AIFLDSGT
-128 GKKVAGDLEAVPENA
+128 GGAKVAGDLETVPENA
-143 VIHEFVIS
+143 VIHEFAIS

-181 QKFYY
+181 KKFYY

-191 ENNTQITANAAGA
+191 ENNTQVEANAAGA
-204 TAEMTVESAAAEVDA
+204 STGTAVESATANAAADVEKQT
-219 AAGTSAG
+219 AAGT
-226 GQGAAL
+226 
-232 DTQAAAEESQAVAG
+232 QAA
-246 SQTAAA
+246 
-252 AQATDSQTA
+252 DSQTA
-261 ADAQATDSQ
+261 ADPQAADSQTAAGTQAADSQ
-270 TAADVQA
+270 TAADTQA
-277 TDSQT
+277 ADSQT
-282 AADAQATDRQ
+282 AAGTQAADSQ

-301 ADTQVTAA
+301 ADTQTTAA
-309 ENQISAAN
+309 ETQATAAA
-317 SEETASKHPIELY
+317 SEETDPKQPIELY

-352 EKKGMLWLTRNVGGE
+352 EKKGMLWITRNIGGE
-367 VGVPGSKIEEL
+367 VGVPGSKIAE
-378 FPENIDIMISPYTVD
+378 FDPASFDTMISPYTVD

-406 NAWFRAGSQEVGT
+406 NAWFHAGSQEEGT

-425 VAADKLV
+425 VVADKLV

-444 QVQMLLGLLYK
+444 QVQILLGLLYK

-478 MMAAGHRGSAG
+478 MMAAGHRGG
-489 DEGLVDSRM
+489 
-498 LGTGGNA
+498 
-505 DVRGRGNASG
+505 SG

-528 LALAVVLFFSFMCA
+528 LALAVVLFFSFMCG

-555 AKTFCA
+555 EKTFCA

-579 FAVNVKVGGWWGRT
+579 FAVNVKVGGWWERT
-593 VICRLWKLVGRFFR
+593 VICKLWRLIGRFFR
-607 WFWRMLGVTFRAFR
+607 WLWRMLGITFRALR
-621 ETMAGVKM
+621 ETIAGVRM
-629 GKRAWALFALFVFC
+629 GQRVWALFFLFVFC
-643 EFVGLVIFRHAP
+643 EFVGLVIFRHEP
-655 GFLMFFWLIE
+655 SFLMFFWLIE

-681 KVKRAGAEIAGGNLE
+681 KVKQAGAEIAGGNLE
-696 YKVETEKMLI
+696 YKVETEKMLV
-706 DMEDVGNSLN
+706 DMADVGNSLN

-828 QKGLDLRVTGETS
+828 RKGLDLRVTGETS

-869 GTRAYIDMSCVAGE
+869 GTRAYIDMSCDAGE

-924 IADSLVALMGGT
+924 IADSLVTLMGGA
-936 MEIVVDGDLFKVI
+936 MEIVVDGDLFKVV
-949 VRMPAAG
+949 VRMPAAD

>member
-1 MSIRRR
+1 MS
-7 IDRQACGLTWY
+7 
-18 EFKNCILAG
+18 
-27 GACRKG
+27 
-33 ESMRINSLKRK
+33 INSLKRK
-44 WWAKLIAALLLF
+44 WWAKFLAALLLF
-56 IMGVGCIASLI
+56 IMGVGCIAGLI
-67 GAYYCSSYGVYDTS
+67 GAYYCSSYGVYDTTK
-81 REGLRERMNR
+81 EGLQERMNR

-102 ANYVGAA
+102 ANYVGAT

-119 AIFEGSGTT
+119 AIFLDSGT
-128 GKKVAGDLEAVPENA
+128 GGAKVAGDLETVPENA
-143 VIHEFVIS
+143 VIHEFAIS

-181 QKFYY
+181 QGFYY
-186 CLTAD
+186 CVTTD
-191 ENNTQITANAAGA
+191 ENNTQVEANAANAAGE
-204 TAEMTVESAAAEVDA
+204 TAVEGAAAEAGAAAGTAVESAAAEAAGSKTTTAGTQA
-219 AAGTSAG
+219 AADSQVSA
-226 GQGAAL
+226 A
-232 DTQAAAEESQAVAG
+232 DTQAAADTQT
-246 SQTAAA
+246 TAAN
-252 AQATDSQTA
+252 T
-261 ADAQATDSQ
+261 
-270 TAADVQA
+270 
-277 TDSQT
+277 
-282 AADAQATDRQ
+282 
-292 TAAGTQTEA
+292 
-301 ADTQVTAA
+301 
-309 ENQISAAN
+309 
-317 SEETASKHPIELY
+317 EETVPNLSIELY
-330 VTGQDTNG
+330 VTGVETDG

-352 EKKGMLWLTRNVGGE
+352 VKKGMFWLTRNIGGE
-367 VGVPGSKIEEL
+367 MGVPASKMEE
-378 FPENIDIMISPYTVD
+378 FDPVSIGIMVSPYMVN

-406 NAWFRAGSQEVGT
+406 NMWFRAGSEETGT

-425 VAADKLV
+425 VVADKLV

-444 QVQMLLGLLYK
+444 QVQILLGLLYK

-478 MMAAGHRGSAG
+478 MMAAGHRGAAG
-489 DEGLVDSRM
+489 NEMLPDSRIAAA
-498 LGTGGNA
+498 GGKDDA
-505 DVRGRGNASG
+505 RGSSNASG

-528 LALAVVLFFSFMCA
+528 LALAVVLLFSFMCG

-555 AKTFCA
+555 EKTFCA

-593 VICRLWKLVGRFFR
+593 VICRLWKLIGRFFR
-607 WFWRMLGVTFRAFR
+607 WLWKMLGITFRAFR
-621 ETMAGVKM
+621 ETIAGVRM
-629 GKRAWALFALFVFC
+629 GQRVWALFFLFVFC
-643 EFVGLVIFRHAP
+643 EFVGLVIFRHEP
-655 GFLMFFWLIE
+655 SFLMFFWLIE

-681 KVKRAGAEIAGGNLE
+681 KVKQAGAEIAGGNLE
-696 YKVETEKMLI
+696 YKVETEKMLV
-706 DMEDVGNSLN
+706 DMADVGNSLN

-828 QKGLDLRVTGETS
+828 RKGLDLRVTGETS

-869 GTRAYIDMSCVAGE
+869 GTRAYIDMSCDAGE

-924 IADSLVALMGGT
+924 IADSLVTLMGGA
-936 MEIVVDGDLFKVI
+936 MEIVVDGDLFKVV
-949 VRMPAAG
+949 VRMPAAD

>member
-1 MSIRRR
+1 MITRLR
-7 IDRQACGLTWY
+7 D
-18 EFKNCILAG
+18 
-27 GACRKG
+27 
-33 ESMRINSLKRK
+33 K

-56 IMGVGCIASLI
+56 IMGVGCIAGMI
-67 GAYYCSSYGVYDTS
+67 GAYYCSSYGVYDTT
-81 REGLRERMNR
+81 REGLQERMNR

-119 AIFEGSGTT
+119 AIFLDSGT
-128 GKKVAGDLEAVPENA
+128 GGAKVAGDLETVPENA
-143 VIHEFVIS
+143 VIHEFAIS

-191 ENNTQITANAAGA
+191 ENTTQVEANVAGTTAG
-204 TAEMTVESAAAEVDA
+204 TAVESAAANAAQAAESQTA
-219 AAGTSAG
+219 AAQASDAQTASA
-226 GQGAAL
+226 AA
-232 DTQAAAEESQAVAG
+232 QAADSQTASAQAADSQTAAAQAAE

-252 AQATDSQTA
+252 AQ
-261 ADAQATDSQ
+261 
-270 TAADVQA
+270 
-277 TDSQT
+277 
-282 AADAQATDRQ
+282 
-292 TAAGTQTEA
+292 TEA
-301 ADTQVTAA
+301 ADTQITAA
-309 ENQISAAN
+309 ENQAAAAD
-317 SEETASKHPIELY
+317 SEETAPKQPIELY
-330 VTGQDTNG
+330 VTGQETDG
-338 SILYRVDPKLYRVD
+338 SILYRVDPELYRVD

-367 VGVPGSKIEEL
+367 VGVPGSKVEEL
-378 FPENIDIMISPYTVD
+378 LPENIDIMISPYTVN

-406 NAWFRAGSQEVGT
+406 NAWFRAGSQEEGT

-425 VAADKLV
+425 VVADKLV

-444 QVQMLLGLLYK
+444 QVQILLGLLYK

-460 FAVILICF
+460 FALILICV

-478 MMAAGHRGSAG
+478 MMAAGHRGATGNEGVTDGQMAAG
-489 DEGLVDSRM
+489 HRGGSDE
-498 LGTGGNA
+498 
-505 DVRGRGNASG
+505 
-515 DVSLLLIDRMPMD
+515 VSLLLIDRMPMD
-528 LALAVVLFFSFMCA
+528 LALAVVLLFSFMCA
-542 ALVLEMWDIRASA
+542 ALVLEMWDIRAST

-561 FGVGLTLSYIAVL
+561 FGVGIALSYIAVL

-593 VICRLWKLVGRFFR
+593 VICRLWKLSARFLR
-607 WFWRMLGVTFRAFR
+607 WLSGMLGITFRKLR
-621 ETMAGVKM
+621 ESMTGVQM
-629 GKRAWALFALFVFC
+629 GNRIWALFVLFVFC
-643 EFVGLVIFRHAP
+643 EFVGLVLFRYE
-655 GFLMFFWLIE
+655 FDLLMIFWLIE
-665 KIIFFLALM
+665 KVIFFLALM

-706 DMEDVGNSLN
+706 DMADVGNSLN

-828 QKGLDLRVTGETS
+828 RKGLDLRVTGETS

-869 GTRAYIDMSCVAGE
+869 GTRAYIDMTCDAGE
-883 ISIIFRNISETP
+883 ISIIFRNISDTP

-949 VRMPAAG
+949 VRMPAAE

>member
-1 MSIRRR
+1 MITRLR
-7 IDRQACGLTWY
+7 D
-18 EFKNCILAG
+18 
-27 GACRKG
+27 
-33 ESMRINSLKRK
+33 K

-56 IMGVGCIASLI
+56 MMGVGCIAGLI
-67 GAYYCSSYGVYDTS
+67 GAYYCSSYGVYDTTK
-81 REGLRERMNR
+81 EGLQERMNR

-119 AIFEGSGTT
+119 AIFLDSGT
-128 GKKVAGDLEAVPENA
+128 GGAKVAGDLETVPENA
-143 VIHEFVIS
+143 VIHEFAIS

-181 QKFYY
+181 KKFYY
-186 CLTAD
+186 CLAAD
-191 ENNTQITANAAGA
+191 ENNTQVEANAAGA
-204 TAEMTVESAAAEVDA
+204 TAGTAVESATANA
-219 AAGTSAG
+219 AADVENQTESADAQATD
-226 GQGAAL
+226 GQTAADAQAADSQTAA
-232 DTQAAAEESQAVAG
+232 DTQAAD
-246 SQTAAA
+246 SQTAAAAQAAAAQAA

-261 ADAQATDSQ
+261 AAQA
-270 TAADVQA
+270 AAA
-277 TDSQT
+277 
-282 AADAQATDRQ
+282 
-292 TAAGTQTEA
+292 QTEA

-309 ENQISAAN
+309 ENQASAAN
-317 SEETASKHPIELY
+317 SAETASKQPIELY
-330 VTGQDTNG
+330 VTGQETNG

-352 EKKGMLWLTRNVGGE
+352 EKRGMLWITRNIGGE
-367 VGVPGSKIEEL
+367 VGVPGSKIEE
-378 FPENIDIMISPYTVD
+378 FDPASFDTMISPYTVD

-406 NAWFRAGSQEVGT
+406 NAWFRAGSQEEGT

-425 VAADKLV
+425 VVADKLV

-444 QVQMLLGLLYK
+444 QVQILLGLLYK

-478 MMAAGHRGSAG
+478 MMAAGHRGAAD
-489 DEGLVDSRM
+489 DERLANSRM
-498 LGTGGNA
+498 ADTGGNA
-505 DVRGRGNASG
+505 YARGRGNASG

-528 LALAVVLFFSFMCA
+528 LALAAVLIFSSMCA
-542 ALVLEMWDIRASA
+542 ALVLEMWDIRAST

-561 FGVGLTLSYIAVL
+561 FGVGIALSYIAVL

-593 VICRLWKLVGRFFR
+593 VICRLWKLSARFLR
-607 WFWRMLGVTFRAFR
+607 WLSGMLGITFRKLR
-621 ETMAGVKM
+621 ESMTGVQM
-629 GKRAWALFALFVFC
+629 GNRIWALFVLFVFC
-643 EFVGLVIFRHAP
+643 EFVGLVLFRYE
-655 GFLMFFWLIE
+655 FDLLMIFWLIE

-706 DMEDVGNSLN
+706 DMADVGNSLN

-765 LKDPKAQEYLEVLG
+765 LEDPKAQEYLEVLG

-828 QKGLDLRVTGETS
+828 RKGLDLRVTGETS

-869 GTRAYIDMSCVAGE
+869 GTRAYIDMTCDAGE
-883 ISIIFRNISETP
+883 ISIIFRNISDTP

-949 VRMPAAG
+949 VRMPAAE

>member
-1 MSIRRR
+1 MITRLR
-7 IDRQACGLTWY
+7 D
-18 EFKNCILAG
+18 
-27 GACRKG
+27 
-33 ESMRINSLKRK
+33 K

-56 IMGVGCIASLI
+56 IMGVGCIAGLI
-67 GAYYCSSYGVYDTS
+67 GAYYCSSYGVYDTTQ
-81 REGLRERMNR
+81 EGLEARMNR

-119 AIFEGSGTT
+119 AIFLDSGTS
-128 GKKVAGDLEAVPENA
+128 GAKVAGDLETVPENA
-143 VIHEFVIS
+143 VIHEFAIS

-181 QKFYY
+181 KKFYY
-186 CLTAD
+186 CQTAD
-191 ENNTQITANAAGA
+191 ENNTQVEANAAGA
-204 TAEMTVESAAAEVDA
+204 SAGTAVESATANA
-219 AAGTSAG
+219 AADVEN
-226 GQGAAL
+226 QAA
-232 DTQAAAEESQAVAG
+232 DTQAAD
-246 SQTAAA
+246 SQTAAGTQA
-252 AQATDSQTA
+252 ADSQPTAAAAHAADSQTA
-261 ADAQATDSQ
+261 ADTQ
-270 TAADVQA
+270 AAD
-277 TDSQT
+277 S
-282 AADAQATDRQ
+282 Q

-309 ENQISAAN
+309 ENQVSAAN
-317 SEETASKHPIELY
+317 SEETASKQPIELY
-330 VTGQDTNG
+330 VTGQDTDG
-338 SILYRVDPKLYRVD
+338 SILYRVDSELYRVD
-352 EKKGMLWLTRNVGGE
+352 EKKGVLWLTRNVGGE

-378 FPENIDIMISPYTVD
+378 SPENIDIMISPYTVN

-406 NAWFRAGSQEVGT
+406 NAWFRAGSQEEGT

-425 VAADKLV
+425 VVADKLV

-444 QVQMLLGLLYK
+444 QVQILLGLLYK

-460 FAVILICF
+460 FALILVCV

-478 MMAAGHRGSAG
+478 MMAAGHRGVAG
-489 DEGLVDSRM
+489 NEMLPDSRIAAA
-498 LGTGGNA
+498 GGKDDA
-505 DVRGRGNASG
+505 RGGSNPSG

-528 LALAVVLFFSFMCA
+528 LALAAVLIFSSMCA
-542 ALVLEMWDIRASA
+542 ALVLEMWDIRAST

-561 FGVGLTLSYIAVL
+561 FGVGIVLSYIAVL

-593 VICRLWKLVGRFFR
+593 VICRLWKLSGRFLR
-607 WFWRMLGVTFRAFR
+607 WLSGMLGITFRKLR
-621 ETMAGVKM
+621 ESMTGVQM
-629 GKRAWALFALFVFC
+629 GNRIWALFVLFVFC
-643 EFVGLVIFRHAP
+643 EFVGLVLFRYE
-655 GFLMFFWLIE
+655 FDLLMIFWLIE

-706 DMEDVGNSLN
+706 DMADVGNSLN

-828 QKGLDLRVTGETS
+828 RKGLDLRVTGETS

-869 GTRAYIDMSCVAGE
+869 GTRAYIDMTCDAGE
-883 ISIIFRNISETP
+883 ISIIFRNISDTP

-949 VRMPAAG
+949 VRMPASE

>member
-1 MSIRRR
+1 MPQARRVR
-7 IDRQACGLTWY
+7 
-18 EFKNCILAG
+18 
-27 GACRKG
+27 RKG
-33 ESMRINSLKRK
+33 ESMSINRLKRK

-56 IMGVGCIASLI
+56 IMGVGCIAGLI
-67 GAYYCSSYGVYDTS
+67 GAYYCSAYGVYDTTE
-81 REGLRERMNR
+81 EGLRERMNR

-102 ANYVGAA
+102 ANYTGAA

-143 VIHEFVIS
+143 VIHEFAIS

-161 MFNNAYVQGGSED
+161 MFNNAYVQGGSEE
-174 RSWEEQI
+174 RSYEDQI
-181 QKFYY
+181 QKFYL
-186 CLTAD
+186 CQTAD
-191 ENNTQITANAAGA
+191 ENSMQTTANAAGA
-204 TAEMTVESAAAEVDA
+204 ASKT
-219 AAGTSAG
+219 
-226 GQGAAL
+226 
-232 DTQAAAEESQAVAG
+232 
-246 SQTAAA
+246 
-252 AQATDSQTA
+252 
-261 ADAQATDSQ
+261 
-270 TAADVQA
+270 
-277 TDSQT
+277 
-282 AADAQATDRQ
+282 
-292 TAAGTQTEA
+292 TE
-301 ADTQVTAA
+301 
-309 ENQISAAN
+309 ENQTTNAD
-317 SEETASKHPIELY
+317 SEETASKQPIELY
-330 VTGQDTNG
+330 VTGQETNG
-338 SILYRVDPKLYRVD
+338 SIMYRVDPELYRVD
-352 EKKGMLWLTRNVGGE
+352 EKKGMLWLTRNIGGE

-378 FPENIDIMISPYTVD
+378 SPENIDIMISPYTVSI
-393 RFYFDDSYGGQIE
+393 FYFDDSYGGQIE
-406 NAWFRAGSQEVGT
+406 NAWFHAGSQEMGT

-425 VAADKLV
+425 AASDKLV

-444 QVQMLLGLLYK
+444 QVQILLGLLYK

-478 MMAAGHRGSAG
+478 MMAAGHRGSA
-489 DEGLVDSRM
+489 DE
-498 LGTGGNA
+498 
-505 DVRGRGNASG
+505 
-515 DVSLLLIDRMPMD
+515 VSLLLIDRMPMD
-528 LALAVVLFFSFMCA
+528 LALAVVLFFIFMCA
-542 ALVLEMWDIRASA
+542 ALVIEMWDIRASA

-561 FGVGLTLSYIAVL
+561 FGVGLTISYIAVL

-593 VICRLWKLVGRFFR
+593 LICRLWKLVGRFFR
-607 WFWRMLGVTFRAFR
+607 WLWRMLGITFRAFR
-621 ETMAGVKM
+621 ETIAGVKM
-629 GKRAWALFALFVFC
+629 GKRVWALFVLFVFC
-643 EFVGLVIFRHAP
+643 EFVGLVIFRHEP
-655 GFLMFFWLIE
+655 SFLMFFWLIE

-696 YKVETEKMLI
+696 YKVETERMLI
-706 DMEDVGNSLN
+706 DMADVGNSLN

-800 GALKLDMEK
+800 GALKLDMES
-809 VNASMLLMQ
+809 VNVSMLLMQ
-818 ALGEYEEKFR
+818 AAGEYEEKFA
-828 QKGLDLRVTGETS
+828 QKNLDLRITGEDAALTA
-841 EMMVRADSRYLWRIF
+841 RADSRYLWRIF
-856 DNLMSNMLKYAQA
+856 DNLMSNMLKYAQP
-869 GTRAYIDMSCVAGE
+869 GTRAYIDLASEAGDVC
-883 ISIIFRNISETP
+883 IVFRNISESP
-895 LNITGDE
+895 LHISGDE

-924 IADSLVALMGGT
+924 IADSLITLMGGR
-936 MEIVVDGDLFKVI
+936 MELSVDGDLFKVI
-949 VRMPAAG
+949 VRIPTAV

>member
-1 MSIRRR
+1 MSAYTGNS
-7 IDRQACGLTWY
+7 DCNQ
-18 EFKNCILAG
+18 
-27 GACRKG
+27 KG
-33 ESMRINSLKRK
+33 VNMITRLRDK

-56 IMGVGCIASLI
+56 MMGVGCIAGLI
-67 GAYYCSSYGVYDTS
+67 GAYYCSSYGVYDTT
-81 REGLRERMNR
+81 REGLQERMNR

-119 AIFEGSGTT
+119 AIFLDSGT
-128 GKKVAGDLEAVPENA
+128 GGVKVAGDLEAVPENA
-143 VIHEFVIS
+143 VIHEFAIS

-181 QKFYY
+181 KKFYY

-191 ENNTQITANAAGA
+191 ENNTQVEANAAGA
-204 TAEMTVESAAAEVDA
+204 STGTAVESATANAAADVEKQT
-219 AAGTSAG
+219 AAGT
-226 GQGAAL
+226 
-232 DTQAAAEESQAVAG
+232 QAA
-246 SQTAAA
+246 
-252 AQATDSQTA
+252 DSQTA
-261 ADAQATDSQ
+261 ADTQ
-270 TAADVQA
+270 AAD
-277 TDSQT
+277 S
-282 AADAQATDRQ
+282 Q
-292 TAAGTQTEA
+292 TAAGTQA
-301 ADTQVTAA
+301 ADSQTAA
-309 ENQISAAN
+309 AETKATAAD
-317 SEETASKHPIELY
+317 SEETAPNQSIELY
-330 VTGQDTNG
+330 VTGQETNG
-338 SILYRVDPKLYRVD
+338 SIMYRVDPKLYRVD

-406 NAWFRAGSQEVGT
+406 NAWFRAGSQEEGT

-425 VAADKLV
+425 VVADKLV

-444 QVQMLLGLLYK
+444 QVQILLGLLYK

-478 MMAAGHRGSAG
+478 MMAAGHRGAAD
-489 DEGLVDSRM
+489 DERLANSRM
-498 LGTGGNA
+498 ADTGGNA
-505 DVRGRGNASG
+505 YARGRGNASG

-528 LALAVVLFFSFMCA
+528 LALAVVLFFSFMCG

-593 VICRLWKLVGRFFR
+593 VICRLWKLIGRFFR
-607 WFWRMLGVTFRAFR
+607 WLWRMLGITFRAFR
-621 ETMAGVKM
+621 ETIAGVRM
-629 GKRAWALFALFVFC
+629 GQRVWALFFLFVFC
-643 EFVGLVIFRHAP
+643 EFVGLVIFRHEP
-655 GFLMFFWLIE
+655 SFLMFFWLIE

-681 KVKRAGAEIAGGNLE
+681 KVKQAGAEIAGGNLE

-706 DMEDVGNSLN
+706 DMADVGNSLN
-716 TIGNGITSAVEER
+716 TIGNGISSAVEER

-828 QKGLDLRVTGETS
+828 RKGLDLRVTGETS

-869 GTRAYIDMSCVAGE
+869 GTRAYIDMSCDAGE

-924 IADSLVALMGGT
+924 IADSLVTLMGGA
-936 MEIVVDGDLFKVI
+936 MEIVVDGDLFKVV
-949 VRMPAAG
+949 VRMPAAD

>member
-1 MSIRRR
+1 MITRLR
-7 IDRQACGLTWY
+7 D
-18 EFKNCILAG
+18 
-27 GACRKG
+27 
-33 ESMRINSLKRK
+33 K

-56 IMGVGCIASLI
+56 MMGVGCIAGLI
-67 GAYYCSSYGVYDTS
+67 GAYYCSSYGVYDTTQ
-81 REGLRERMNR
+81 EGLEARMNR

-119 AIFEGSGTT
+119 AIFLDSGT
-128 GKKVAGDLEAVPENA
+128 GGAKVAGDLETVPENA
-143 VIHEFVIS
+143 VIHEFAIS

-174 RSWEEQI
+174 RYRDEQI
-181 QKFYY
+181 KKFYY

-191 ENNTQITANAAGA
+191 ENNTQVEANAAGA
-204 TAEMTVESAAAEVDA
+204 AAGTAVESATANA
-219 AAGTSAG
+219 AADVENQTA
-226 GQGAAL
+226 
-232 DTQAAAEESQAVAG
+232 DTQAA
-246 SQTAAA
+246 
-252 AQATDSQTA
+252 DSQTA
-261 ADAQATDSQ
+261 ADTQAADSQ
-270 TAADVQA
+270 TAAGTQA
-277 TDSQT
+277 ADSQT
-282 AADAQATDRQ
+282 AT
-292 TAAGTQTEA
+292 GTQTEA

-309 ENQISAAN
+309 ENQVSAAN
-317 SEETASKHPIELY
+317 SEETASKQPIELY
-330 VTGQDTNG
+330 VTGQETNG

-352 EKKGMLWLTRNVGGE
+352 EKRGMLWLTRNVGGE
-367 VGVPGSKIEEL
+367 VGVPGSTIEEL
-378 FPENIDIMISPYTVD
+378 FPENINIMISPYTVN

-406 NAWFRAGSQEVGT
+406 NAWFRAGSQEEGT

-425 VAADKLV
+425 VVADKLV

-444 QVQMLLGLLYK
+444 QVQILLGLLYK

-478 MMAAGHRGSAG
+478 MMAAGHRGAAD
-489 DEGLVDSRM
+489 DERLANSRM
-498 LGTGGNA
+498 ADTGGNA
-505 DVRGRGNASG
+505 YARGRGNASG

-528 LALAVVLFFSFMCA
+528 LALAAVLIFSSMCA
-542 ALVLEMWDIRASA
+542 ALVLEMWDIRAST

-593 VICRLWKLVGRFFR
+593 VICRLWKLSARFLR
-607 WFWRMLGVTFRAFR
+607 WLSGMLGITFRKLR
-621 ETMAGVKM
+621 ESMTGVQM
-629 GKRAWALFALFVFC
+629 GNRIWALFVLFVFC
-643 EFVGLVIFRHAP
+643 EFVGLVLFRYE
-655 GFLMFFWLIE
+655 FDLLMIFWLIE

-706 DMEDVGNSLN
+706 DMADVGNSLN

-828 QKGLDLRVTGETS
+828 RKGLDLRVTGETS

-869 GTRAYIDMSCVAGE
+869 GTRAYIDMTCDTGE
-883 ISIIFRNISETP
+883 ISIIFRNISDTP

-949 VRMPAAG
+949 VRMPAAE

>member
-1 MSIRRR
+1 MITRLR
-7 IDRQACGLTWY
+7 D
-18 EFKNCILAG
+18 
-27 GACRKG
+27 
-33 ESMRINSLKRK
+33 K

-56 IMGVGCIASLI
+56 IMGVGCIAGLI
-67 GAYYCSSYGVYDTS
+67 GAYYCSSYGVYDTT
-81 REGLRERMNR
+81 REGLQERMNR

-119 AIFEGSGTT
+119 AIFLDSGT
-128 GKKVAGDLEAVPENA
+128 GGAKVAGDLETVPENA
-143 VIHEFVIS
+143 VIHEFAIS

-181 QKFYY
+181 KKFYY
-186 CLTAD
+186 CLAAD
-191 ENNTQITANAAGA
+191 ENNTQVEANAAGA
-204 TAEMTVESAAAEVDA
+204 TAGTAVESATANA
-219 AAGTSAG
+219 AADVENQTESADAQATD
-226 GQGAAL
+226 GQTAADAQAADSQTAA
-232 DTQAAAEESQAVAG
+232 DTQAADR
-246 SQTAAA
+246 QTAAA
-252 AQATDSQTA
+252 AQAA
-261 ADAQATDSQ
+261 AQA
-270 TAADVQA
+270 AAA
-277 TDSQT
+277 
-282 AADAQATDRQ
+282 
-292 TAAGTQTEA
+292 QTEA
-301 ADTQVTAA
+301 ADTRITAA
-309 ENQISAAN
+309 ETQATAAA
-317 SEETASKHPIELY
+317 SEETAPKQPIELY
-330 VTGQDTNG
+330 VTGQETNG

-352 EKKGMLWLTRNVGGE
+352 EKRGMLWLTRNVGGE
-367 VGVPGSKIEEL
+367 VGVPGSTIEEL
-378 FPENIDIMISPYTVD
+378 FPENINIMISPYTVN

-406 NAWFRAGSQEVGT
+406 NAWFRAGSQEEGT

-425 VAADKLV
+425 VVADKLV

-444 QVQMLLGLLYK
+444 QVQILLGLLYK

-478 MMAAGHRGSAG
+478 MMAAGHRGAAD
-489 DEGLVDSRM
+489 DERLANSRM
-498 LGTGGNA
+498 ADTGGNA
-505 DVRGRGNASG
+505 YARGRGNASG

-528 LALAVVLFFSFMCA
+528 LALAAVLIFSSMCA
-542 ALVLEMWDIRASA
+542 ALVLEMWDIRAST

-561 FGVGLTLSYIAVL
+561 FGVGIALSYIAVL

-593 VICRLWKLVGRFFR
+593 VICRLWKLSARFLR
-607 WFWRMLGVTFRAFR
+607 WLSGMLGITFRKLR
-621 ETMAGVKM
+621 ESMTGVQM
-629 GKRAWALFALFVFC
+629 GNRIWALFVLFVFC
-643 EFVGLVIFRHAP
+643 EFVGLVLFRYE
-655 GFLMFFWLIE
+655 FDLLMIFWLIE

-706 DMEDVGNSLN
+706 DMADVGNSLN

-765 LKDPKAQEYLEVLG
+765 LKDSKAQEYLEVLG

-828 QKGLDLRVTGETS
+828 RKGLDLRVTGETS

-869 GTRAYIDMSCVAGE
+869 GTRAYIDMTCDAGE
-883 ISIIFRNISETP
+883 ISIIFRNISDTP

-949 VRMPAAG
+949 VRMPAAE

>member
-1 MSIRRR
+1 MITRLR
-7 IDRQACGLTWY
+7 D
-18 EFKNCILAG
+18 
-27 GACRKG
+27 
-33 ESMRINSLKRK
+33 K

-56 IMGVGCIASLI
+56 MMGVGCIAGLI
-67 GAYYCSSYGVYDTS
+67 GAYYCSSYGVYDTTK
-81 REGLRERMNR
+81 EGLQERMNR

-119 AIFEGSGTT
+119 AIFLDSGT
-128 GKKVAGDLEAVPENA
+128 GGAKVAGDLETVPENA
-143 VIHEFVIS
+143 VIHEFAIS

-181 QKFYY
+181 KKFYY

-191 ENNTQITANAAGA
+191 ENNTQAEANAAVASAGTAVESATANA
-204 TAEMTVESAAAEVDA
+204 TADVENQAA
-219 AAGTSAG
+219 
-226 GQGAAL
+226 
-232 DTQAAAEESQAVAG
+232 DTQAADSQP
-246 SQTAAA
+246 TAAA
-252 AQATDSQTA
+252 AQATDGQTA
-261 ADAQATDSQ
+261 ADTQATDSQ
-270 TAADVQA
+270 TVAPAQAIDSQTATAAAQA
-277 TDSQT
+277 SDSQT
-282 AADAQATDRQ
+282 AA
-292 TAAGTQTEA
+292 AAQTEA

-309 ENQISAAN
+309 ENQVSAAN
-317 SEETASKHPIELY
+317 SEETAPKQPIELY
-330 VTGQDTNG
+330 VTGQETDG

-352 EKKGMLWLTRNVGGE
+352 EKRGMLWLTRNVGGE
-367 VGVPGSKIEEL
+367 VGVPGSTIEEL
-378 FPENIDIMISPYTVD
+378 FPENINIMISPYTVN

-406 NAWFRAGSQEVGT
+406 NAWFRAGSQEEGT

-425 VAADKLV
+425 VVADKLV

-444 QVQMLLGLLYK
+444 QVQILLGLLYK

-478 MMAAGHRGSAG
+478 MMAAGHRGAAD
-489 DEGLVDSRM
+489 DERLANSRM
-498 LGTGGNA
+498 ADTGGNA
-505 DVRGRGNASG
+505 YARGRGNASG

-528 LALAVVLFFSFMCA
+528 LALAIVLAFSSMCA
-542 ALVLEMWDIRASA
+542 ALVLEMWDIRAST

-561 FGVGLTLSYIAVL
+561 FGVGIALSYIAVL

-593 VICRLWKLVGRFFR
+593 VIFRLWKLVGRFFR
-607 WFWRMLGVTFRAFR
+607 WLWRMLGITFRKLR
-621 ETMAGVKM
+621 ESMTGVQM
-629 GKRAWALFALFVFC
+629 GNRIWALFVLFVFC
-643 EFVGLVIFRHAP
+643 EFVGLVLFRYE
-655 GFLMFFWLIE
+655 FDLLMIFWLIE

-706 DMEDVGNSLN
+706 DMADVGNSLN

-800 GALKLDMEK
+800 GALKLDMQK

-828 QKGLDLRVTGETS
+828 RKGLDLRVTGETS

-869 GTRAYIDMSCVAGE
+869 GTRAYIDMTCDAGE
-883 ISIIFRNISETP
+883 ISIIFRNISDTP

-949 VRMPAAG
+949 VRMPAAE

>member
-1 MSIRRR
+1 MPQARRVR
-7 IDRQACGLTWY
+7 
-18 EFKNCILAG
+18 
-27 GACRKG
+27 RKG
-33 ESMRINSLKRK
+33 ESMSINRLKRK

-56 IMGVGCIASLI
+56 IMGVGCIAGLI
-67 GAYYCSSYGVYDTS
+67 GAYYCSAYGVYDTTE
-81 REGLRERMNR
+81 EGLRERMNR

-102 ANYVGAA
+102 ANYTGAA

-143 VIHEFVIS
+143 VIHEFAIS

-161 MFNNAYVQGGSED
+161 MFNNAYVQGGSEE
-174 RSWEEQI
+174 RSYEDQI
-181 QKFYY
+181 QKFYL
-186 CLTAD
+186 CQTAD
-191 ENNTQITANAAGA
+191 ENSMQTTANAAGA
-204 TAEMTVESAAAEVDA
+204 ASKT
-219 AAGTSAG
+219 
-226 GQGAAL
+226 
-232 DTQAAAEESQAVAG
+232 
-246 SQTAAA
+246 
-252 AQATDSQTA
+252 
-261 ADAQATDSQ
+261 
-270 TAADVQA
+270 
-277 TDSQT
+277 
-282 AADAQATDRQ
+282 
-292 TAAGTQTEA
+292 TE
-301 ADTQVTAA
+301 
-309 ENQISAAN
+309 ENQTTNAD
-317 SEETASKHPIELY
+317 SEETASKQPIELY
-330 VTGQDTNG
+330 VTGQETNG
-338 SILYRVDPKLYRVD
+338 SIMYRVDPELYRVD
-352 EKKGMLWLTRNVGGE
+352 EKKGMLWLTRNIGGE

-378 FPENIDIMISPYTVD
+378 SPENIDIMISPYTVSI
-393 RFYFDDSYGGQIE
+393 FYFDDSYGGQIE
-406 NAWFRAGSQEVGT
+406 NAWFHAGSQEMGT

-425 VAADKLV
+425 AASDKLV

-444 QVQMLLGLLYK
+444 QVQILLGLLYK

-478 MMAAGHRGSAG
+478 MMAAGHRGSA
-489 DEGLVDSRM
+489 DE
-498 LGTGGNA
+498 
-505 DVRGRGNASG
+505 
-515 DVSLLLIDRMPMD
+515 VSLLLIDRMPMD
-528 LALAVVLFFSFMCA
+528 LALAVVLFFIFMCA
-542 ALVLEMWDIRASA
+542 ALVIEMWDIRASA

-561 FGVGLTLSYIAVL
+561 FGVGLTISYIAVL

-593 VICRLWKLVGRFFR
+593 LICRLWKLVGRFFR
-607 WFWRMLGVTFRAFR
+607 WLWRMLGITFRAFR
-621 ETMAGVKM
+621 ETIAGVRM
-629 GKRAWALFALFVFC
+629 GQRVWALFFLFVFC
-643 EFVGLVIFRHAP
+643 EFVGLVIFRHEP
-655 GFLMFFWLIE
+655 SFLMFFWLIE

-696 YKVETEKMLI
+696 YKVETERMLI
-706 DMEDVGNSLN
+706 DMADVGNSLN

-800 GALKLDMEK
+800 GALKLDMES
-809 VNASMLLMQ
+809 VNVSMLLMQ
-818 ALGEYEEKFR
+818 AAGEYEEKFA
-828 QKGLDLRVTGETS
+828 QKNLDLRITGEDAALTA
-841 EMMVRADSRYLWRIF
+841 RADSRYLWRIF
-856 DNLMSNMLKYAQA
+856 DNLMSNMLKYAQP
-869 GTRAYIDMSCVAGE
+869 GTRAYIDLASEAGDVC
-883 ISIIFRNISETP
+883 IVFRNISESP
-895 LNITGDE
+895 LHISGDE

-924 IADSLVALMGGT
+924 IADSLITLMGGR
-936 MEIVVDGDLFKVI
+936 MELSVDGDLFKVI
-949 VRMPAAG
+949 VRIPTAV

>member
-1 MSIRRR
+1 MITRLR
-7 IDRQACGLTWY
+7 D
-18 EFKNCILAG
+18 
-27 GACRKG
+27 
-33 ESMRINSLKRK
+33 K
-44 WWAKLIAALLLF
+44 WWAKFLAALLLF
-56 IMGVGCIASLI
+56 MMGVGCIAGLI
-67 GAYYCSSYGVYDTS
+67 GAYYCSSYGVYDTT
-81 REGLRERMNR
+81 REGLQERMNR

-119 AIFEGSGTT
+119 AIFEGSGTG
-128 GKKVAGDLEAVPENA
+128 GKKVAGDLETVPENA
-143 VIHEFVIS
+143 VIHEFAIS

-191 ENNTQITANAAGA
+191 ENNTQTTANAAGA
-204 TAEMTVESAAAEVDA
+204 ASGTAVESATANAATDVESQTTA
-219 AAGTSAG
+219 
-226 GQGAAL
+226 
-232 DTQAAAEESQAVAG
+232 DTQAAD

-252 AQATDSQTA
+252 DAQAAESQTVAGSQAADSQTA
-261 ADAQATDSQ
+261 AADTQAADSQ
-270 TAADVQA
+270 TAAETQA
-277 TDSQT
+277 T
-282 AADAQATDRQ
+282 AAA
-292 TAAGTQTEA
+292 
-301 ADTQVTAA
+301 
-309 ENQISAAN
+309 
-317 SEETASKHPIELY
+317 SEETDPKQPIELY
-330 VTGQDTNG
+330 VTGQETDG

-378 FPENIDIMISPYTVD
+378 LPENIDIMISPYTVD

-425 VAADKLV
+425 VVADKLA

-444 QVQMLLGLLYK
+444 QVQILLGLLYK

-478 MMAAGHRGSAG
+478 MMAAGHRGG
-489 DEGLVDSRM
+489 
-498 LGTGGNA
+498 
-505 DVRGRGNASG
+505 SG

-528 LALAVVLFFSFMCA
+528 LALAVVLFFSFMCG

-555 AKTFCA
+555 EKTFCA

-593 VICRLWKLVGRFFR
+593 VICRLWKLIGRFFR
-607 WFWRMLGVTFRAFR
+607 WLWKMLGITFRAFR
-621 ETMAGVKM
+621 ETIAGVRM
-629 GKRAWALFALFVFC
+629 GQRVWALFFLFVFC
-643 EFVGLVIFRHAP
+643 EFVGLVIFRHEP
-655 GFLMFFWLIE
+655 SFLMFFWLIE

-681 KVKRAGAEIAGGNLE
+681 KVKQAGAEIAGGNLE

-706 DMEDVGNSLN
+706 DMADVGNSLN
-716 TIGNGITSAVEER
+716 TIGNGISSAVEER

-828 QKGLDLRVTGETS
+828 RKGLDLRVTGETS

-869 GTRAYIDMSCVAGE
+869 GTRAYIDMSCDAGE

-924 IADSLVALMGGT
+924 IADSLVTLMGGA
-936 MEIVVDGDLFKVI
+936 MEIVVDGDLFKVV
-949 VRMPAAG
+949 VRMPAVG

>member
-1 MSIRRR
+1 MITRLR
-7 IDRQACGLTWY
+7 D
-18 EFKNCILAG
+18 
-27 GACRKG
+27 
-33 ESMRINSLKRK
+33 K

-56 IMGVGCIASLI
+56 MMGVGCIAGLI
-67 GAYYCSSYGVYDTS
+67 GAYYCSSYGVYDTTQ
-81 REGLRERMNR
+81 EGLEARMNR

-119 AIFEGSGTT
+119 AIFLDSGT
-128 GKKVAGDLEAVPENA
+128 GGAKVAGDLETVPENA
-143 VIHEFVIS
+143 VIHEFAIS

-181 QKFYY
+181 KKFYY
-186 CLTAD
+186 CLAAD
-191 ENNTQITANAAGA
+191 ENNTQVEANAAGA
-204 TAEMTVESAAAEVDA
+204 TAGTAVESATANA
-219 AAGTSAG
+219 AADVENQTESADAQATD
-226 GQGAAL
+226 GQTAADAQAADSQTAA
-232 DTQAAAEESQAVAG
+232 DTQAADR
-246 SQTAAA
+246 QTAAA
-252 AQATDSQTA
+252 AQAA
-261 ADAQATDSQ
+261 AQA
-270 TAADVQA
+270 AAA
-277 TDSQT
+277 
-282 AADAQATDRQ
+282 
-292 TAAGTQTEA
+292 QTEA
-301 ADTQVTAA
+301 ADTRITAA
-309 ENQISAAN
+309 ETQATAAA
-317 SEETASKHPIELY
+317 SEETAPKQPIELY
-330 VTGQDTNG
+330 VTGQETNG

-352 EKKGMLWLTRNVGGE
+352 EKRGMLWLTRNVGGE
-367 VGVPGSKIEEL
+367 VGVPGSTIEEL
-378 FPENIDIMISPYTVD
+378 FPENINIMISPYTVN

-406 NAWFRAGSQEVGT
+406 NAWFRAGSQEEGT

-425 VAADKLV
+425 VVADKLV

-444 QVQMLLGLLYK
+444 QVQILLGLLYK

-478 MMAAGHRGSAG
+478 MMAAGHRGAAD
-489 DEGLVDSRM
+489 DERLANSRM
-498 LGTGGNA
+498 ADTGGNA
-505 DVRGRGNASG
+505 YARGRGNASG

-528 LALAVVLFFSFMCA
+528 LALAAVLIFSSMCA
-542 ALVLEMWDIRASA
+542 ALVLEMWDIRAST

-593 VICRLWKLVGRFFR
+593 VICRLWKLSARFLR
-607 WFWRMLGVTFRAFR
+607 WLSGMLGITFRKLR
-621 ETMAGVKM
+621 ESMTGVQM
-629 GKRAWALFALFVFC
+629 GNRIWALFVLFVFC
-643 EFVGLVIFRHAP
+643 EFVGLVLFRYE
-655 GFLMFFWLIE
+655 FDLLMIFWLIE

-706 DMEDVGNSLN
+706 DMADVGNSLN

-828 QKGLDLRVTGETS
+828 RKGLDLRVTGETS

-869 GTRAYIDMSCVAGE
+869 GTRAYIDMTCDTGE
-883 ISIIFRNISETP
+883 ISIIFRNISDTP

-949 VRMPAAG
+949 VRMPAAE

>member
-1 MSIRRR
+1 MPQARRVR
-7 IDRQACGLTWY
+7 
-18 EFKNCILAG
+18 
-27 GACRKG
+27 RKG
-33 ESMRINSLKRK
+33 ESMSINRLKRK

-56 IMGVGCIASLI
+56 IMGVGCIAGLI
-67 GAYYCSSYGVYDTS
+67 GAYYCSAYGVYDTTE
-81 REGLRERMNR
+81 EGLRERMNR

-102 ANYVGAA
+102 ANYTGAA

-143 VIHEFVIS
+143 VIHEFAIS

-161 MFNNAYVQGGSED
+161 MFNNAYVQGGSEE
-174 RSWEEQI
+174 RSYEDQI
-181 QKFYY
+181 QKFYL
-186 CLTAD
+186 CQTAD
-191 ENNTQITANAAGA
+191 ENSMQTTANAAGA
-204 TAEMTVESAAAEVDA
+204 ASKT
-219 AAGTSAG
+219 
-226 GQGAAL
+226 
-232 DTQAAAEESQAVAG
+232 
-246 SQTAAA
+246 
-252 AQATDSQTA
+252 
-261 ADAQATDSQ
+261 
-270 TAADVQA
+270 
-277 TDSQT
+277 
-282 AADAQATDRQ
+282 
-292 TAAGTQTEA
+292 TE
-301 ADTQVTAA
+301 
-309 ENQISAAN
+309 ENQTTNAD
-317 SEETASKHPIELY
+317 SEETASKQPIELY
-330 VTGQDTNG
+330 VTGQETNG
-338 SILYRVDPKLYRVD
+338 SIMYRVDPELYRVD
-352 EKKGMLWLTRNVGGE
+352 EKKGMLWLTRNIGGE

-378 FPENIDIMISPYTVD
+378 SPENIDIMISPYTVSI
-393 RFYFDDSYGGQIE
+393 FYFDDSYGGQIE
-406 NAWFRAGSQEVGT
+406 NAWFHAGSQEMGT

-425 VAADKLV
+425 AASDKLV

-444 QVQMLLGLLYK
+444 QVQILLGLLYK

-478 MMAAGHRGSAG
+478 MMAAGHRGSA
-489 DEGLVDSRM
+489 DE
-498 LGTGGNA
+498 
-505 DVRGRGNASG
+505 
-515 DVSLLLIDRMPMD
+515 VSLLLIDRIPMD
-528 LALAVVLFFSFMCA
+528 LALAVVLFFIFMCA
-542 ALVLEMWDIRASA
+542 ALVIEMWDIRASA

-561 FGVGLTLSYIAVL
+561 FGVGLTISYIAVL

-593 VICRLWKLVGRFFR
+593 LICRLWKLVGRFFR
-607 WFWRMLGVTFRAFR
+607 WLWRMLGITFRAFR
-621 ETMAGVKM
+621 ETIAGVKM
-629 GKRAWALFALFVFC
+629 GKRVWALFVLFVFC
-643 EFVGLVIFRHAP
+643 EFVGLVIFRHEP
-655 GFLMFFWLIE
+655 SFLMFFWLIE

-696 YKVETEKMLI
+696 YKVETERMLI
-706 DMEDVGNSLN
+706 DMADVGNSLN

-800 GALKLDMEK
+800 GALKLDMET
-809 VNASMLLMQ
+809 VNVSMLLMQ
-818 ALGEYEEKFR
+818 AAGEYEEKFA
-828 QKGLDLRVTGETS
+828 QKNLDLRITGEDAALTA
-841 EMMVRADSRYLWRIF
+841 RADSRYLWRIF
-856 DNLMSNMLKYAQA
+856 DNLMSNMLKYAQP
-869 GTRAYIDMSCVAGE
+869 GTRAYIDLASEAGDVC
-883 ISIIFRNISETP
+883 IVFRNISESP
-895 LNITGDE
+895 LHISGDE

-924 IADSLVALMGGT
+924 IADSLITLMGGR
-936 MEIVVDGDLFKVI
+936 MELSVDGDLFKVI
-949 VRMPAAG
+949 VRIPTAV